1 MLSRTATSA
10 RRIAQIPP
18 YAAFTLRLLRN
29 PGKQVSSQRWNSNT
43 AGAPSE
49 LGQTKIAA
57 SQSPPDTPDPSHTG
71 QLAKL
76 LIDSIKVGLL
86 LMLQTCPIPVARY
99 MQFCLGHP
107 TQGYYTRK
115 RGSEVSTAAGATSD
129 ATQVTTL
136 DETTSKVLKQVEND
150 VFGRKGDFI
159 TSPEIS
165 QMFGELVGV
174 WFLSQWAA
182 QGQPKKVRIIEL
194 GPGRGT
200 LLDDILRTFRSV
212 PSFPITSLKSVNLVE
227 TSEPLRA
234 QQREKIQQRV
244 NTFGGHGGAVELK
257 FWNWIGEIP
266 IEKDTFTMVLAHE
279 FFDALPIN
287 IFQVGRDSIITIS
300 NHANHF
306 TAPLQRTEEGWREV
320 FVNIDPEWTSSSAP
334 STTSST
340 PTPADQAAFTP
351 TTRANSGLTLALSR
365 ESSTLSSVLPTTS
378 PRFADVPVGG
388 RVEISKD
395 SFETM
400 RMVGQL
406 ISAANYDD
414 GSVEAGTCAGGAGL
428 VIDYGADHFSSNSFR
443 AFRRHEIVHVFD
455 DPGSADLTANVDFAY
470 LKEALSGAA
479 TPHGPINQR
488 TFLTSLG
495 LAPRLDKLLQ
505 SAKTKERK
513 LDIANAA
520 RRLVD
525 EDGMGGEYQ
534 FLGITPRKA
543 GPDDKSNSLNKVYPF
558 ET

>member
-1 MLSRTATSA
+1 MLLRKATTSTFQLICPRVVRPLFA
-10 RRIAQIPP
+10 RR
-18 YAAFTLRLLRN
+18 RLEVPHVN
-29 PGKQVSSQRWNSNT
+29 HITGHRWNS
-43 AGAPSE
+43 GA
-49 LGQTKIAA
+49 QAA
-57 SQSPPDTPDPSHTG
+57 PVHSQSKQTADPEQDQKSDPSHTG

-76 LIDSIKVGLL
+76 IADSIKITGPL
-86 LMLQTCPIPVARY
+86 PVARY

-115 RGSEVSTAAGATSD
+115 RGGTPPATATGFD
-129 ATQVTTL
+129 KDPKQVPVL
-136 DETTSKVLKQVEND
+136 DETTSNVLKQVEND

-165 QMFGELVGV
+165 QMFGELIGV

-182 QGQPKKVRIIEL
+182 QGQPKKVRIVEL

-200 LLDDILRTFRSV
+200 LLDDILRTFRAV
-212 PSFPITSLKSVNLVE
+212 PSFPINFLKTVDLVE

-234 QQREKIQQRV
+234 QQREKIQTRL
-244 NTFGGHGGAVELK
+244 NTFGGHGSAVKLN
-257 FWNWIGEIP
+257 FWNWIGEVP
-266 IEKDTFTMVLAHE
+266 VEKDTFTMVLAHE

-287 IFQVGRDSIITIS
+287 VF
-300 NHANHF
+300 
-306 TAPLQRTEEGWREV
+306 QRTEESWREV
-320 FVNIDPEWTSSSAP
+320 CVNFDPEWTSSSAVC
-334 STTSST
+334 SS
-340 PTPADQAAFTP
+340 PHIPADQASSTP
-351 TTRANSGLTLALSR
+351 ATQANSGLTLAVSR
-365 ESSTLSSVLPTTS
+365 EPTTLSQVLPATS
-378 PRFADVPVGG
+378 DRFASVPVGG

-406 ISAANYDD
+406 ISATRDEDTSADQ
-414 GSVEAGTCAGGAGL
+414 SSRAGGAGL
-428 VIDYGADHFSSNSFR
+428 VIDYGADGYSSNSFR

-470 LKEALSGAA
+470 MKEALEGAA

-520 RRLVD
+520 RRLVN
-525 EDGMGGEYQ
+525 ENGMGGEYQ
-534 FLGITPRKA
+534 FLGITPKNA
-543 GPDDKSNSLNKVYPF
+543 VAEDQSKQPTPVYPF
-558 ET
+558 ETGSP